1 MLSAHVQVDGLLAKY
16 GEQKLLQM
24 VRKKYLVPPSDPS
37 QQQQAPASLPGAMA
51 AAAQRYMHSPTIA
64 RNSYAD
70 GLSNLLCR
78 VPTTGQTQKAA
89 LLEWARGCC
98 QGRSVP
104 VASFAQSFSDGL
116 AFVSVRP
123 LSFGSDEQAADRC
136 PYSVRSW
143 TATSC
148 WTGRR
153 RACPQATRGG
163 ASRTSSSP
171 SVRQHASCFWS
182 SVRL

>member
-1 MLSAHVQVDGLLAKY
+1 MVCFLSAYVQVDGLVAKY
-16 GEQKLLQM
+16 GEVKLLQM

-37 QQQQAPASLPGAMA
+37 QQQAPEQQAPASLPGAMA

-64 RNSYAD
+64 ITSYAD

-104 VASFAQSFSDGL
+104 VDSFAHSFGDGL
-116 AFVSVRP
+116 AFVSVRL
-123 LSFGSDEQAADRC
+123 LSEAQ
-136 PYSVRSW
+136 
-143 TATSC
+143 
-148 WTGRR
+148 
-153 RACPQATRGG
+153 RAGC
-163 ASRTSSSP
+163 
-171 SVRQHASCFWS
+171 
-182 SVRL
+182 

>member
-1 MLSAHVQVDGLLAKY
+1 MLSAYVQVDGLVAKY

-37 QQQQAPASLPGAMA
+37 QQAPEQQAPASLPGAMA

-64 RNSYAD
+64 ITSYAD
-70 GLSNLLCR
+70 GLSNLLLCR

-104 VASFAQSFSDGL
+104 VDSFAHSFGDGL

-123 LSFGSDEQAADRC
+123 LSEAQ
-136 PYSVRSW
+136 
-143 TATSC
+143 
-148 WTGRR
+148 
-153 RACPQATRGG
+153 RAGC
-163 ASRTSSSP
+163 
-171 SVRQHASCFWS
+171 
-182 SVRL
+182 